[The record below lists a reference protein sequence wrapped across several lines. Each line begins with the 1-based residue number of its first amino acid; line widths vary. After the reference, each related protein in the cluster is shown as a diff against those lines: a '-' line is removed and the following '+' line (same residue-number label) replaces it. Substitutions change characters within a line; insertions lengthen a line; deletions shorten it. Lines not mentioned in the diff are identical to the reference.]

1 MFTRGEFT
9 VGNVTYGAIMSYTK
23 TRIEAILVT
32 SGTVVSA
39 YLVNEEGSY
48 SYNNVHAKELV
59 QLVQNGVKACT
70 SKNCSPVPFELGA
83 MNQHEFIKAKVEY
96 TMQMYRGE
104 VVGAYIQ
111 SADKRVEMEYI
122 SDFKFPDNIPYIK
135 LTEVKKNI
143 NLAESDLD
151 AIQTR
156 SVEEIALEKEDTSWL
171 KNKQYFI
178 VNDDE
183 TAEKL
188 FTFFDNYNGP
198 IAYDT
203 ETTGLK
209 INCFGQINSKYQHD
223 LEKYNEEHSDNPI
236 RADKLVGII
245 FCVQE
250 NTSYYFP
257 CFNRKFKNLYDDL
270 NSPIR
275 NRIINNTK
283 AAYTIGAMR
292 NVDNSVADYWRKTP
306 ADEITPDCI
315 LMERVRHILET
326 KHIVCHNGS
335 FEFKVGLQY
344 WIDTNLKD
352 DTMIIHQVAYK
363 FRNGG
368 GKAEP
373 SNLKYLAKKELGVD
387 QWELHDFFPN
397 WKPDKEGLVRRKPG
411 AKNLGT
417 QIDFSYMD
425 YPGTRVYAP
434 TDGDVTLCLFHKFKS
449 DLLKNHKEMEYIYN
463 VEVIVACAIGYM
475 EFFGHRIDESKI
487 LSARAETLA
496 NKSLIE
502 SEIRQMIDYSSEK
515 EIEAYNKIKEFREN
529 KNSNLTDDEHNQ
541 KLIDLVGELDNAI
554 AENVEKQINL
564 GSSAQVCD
572 LFYNKLNIP
581 CSEEKQSVAKKVVKG
596 LMKEKDDEGKP
607 KYPVVHLYSKY
618 KNEETLLSKFFDNLI
633 YFTYPGGFIFSSFGQ
648 IATNTGRMACIDEDT
663 KIKVVGGDKK
673 IKDMQVGDL
682 VYCYDENG
690 NIKIRKVLN
699 VIDKGYKECIKLNW
713 RSQGTHKEGHLI
725 CTPDHKILTKDNGWV
740 EAQHTVG
747 KRVFHL
753 RRSNDKRPRLY
764 GANGFCEQEQLVI
777 KKEYFGEVGYNTV
790 IHHVDENTTNNELSN
805 LEIKSRSRHSSE
817 HSSKLA
823 RLGRIKY
830 DHLSNY
836 KPTPL
841 KGDKHPKYIS
851 ITAEELRAK
860 FLAANCIIKNLDM
873 DFTTF
878 KKKCAEVG
886 YNYKD
891 DVARLYP
898 NKRDIDINEV
908 LDVYIKNRYS
918 VNATAKEL
926 KISRW
931 KVNNILSTVMCSS
944 NELSMH
950 GIDDNTFIDSFMKN
964 EGNVTHIANELGIHR
979 SIVMNSIK
987 RLDLCYN
994 HNVESFESIGTRHVY
1009 DLEVDEYH
1017 NFIANEIC
1025 VHNCSKPNC
1034 QQYPKVITKII
1045 IPRDGYVMMDA
1056 DYSQIEYRVLTAM
1069 AGNDWLAELFSDPDS
1084 DYHTLMASLMYGVDY
1099 SAVTSAMRSAAKSFN
1114 FGIPYGMGLGSLAI
1128 LLTGKN
1134 TAQTRDEAAEKMED
1148 YFANQPRTRK
1158 FFENVK
1164 EMAQV
1169 NGYTKTLFNRYRY
1182 YSFTDK
1188 DGNVNN
1194 AKKAAALRQAG
1205 NAVIQGCLDGDT
1217 RIQTK
1222 EFGIMKIKDLAG
1234 YSGEVWDGEKW
1245 SHGDILYSGKKQ
1257 KCIITFNNGQKFIC
1271 SPIHKFLVRS
1281 HRGTERFVDCKDLL
1295 TKENSKN
1302 PHRIVINK
1310 GYEPSDFKY
1319 SSEWAY
1325 RYKSTANNANN
1336 VFLEDIGDSF
1346 GIGVVLGRLAS
1357 DGSVLNREVGA
1368 SNILQYVAE
1377 HEKCIIP
1384 ELSKYMGKLNCKY
1397 NLDIARANRNET
1409 MSRLAV
1415 YSKSLTNEVSDLD
1428 IKHSVNDN
1436 IFMDTELLRG
1446 FLRGFFDGDG
1456 GISGKTIALTFGTQF
1471 DFEDMCRDLQKAL
1484 LFFGI
1489 RSRYYKY
1496 DYRYKLTIKTNDN
1509 QKFLD
1514 LIGFMNND
1522 KQDAGRQLECVKD
1535 EHVFGPC
1542 LIPES
1547 VEITDEYIDMYD
1559 VCNTDDGYYVA
1570 DGIITHNTAADIF
1583 KIGVARNF
1591 SFIRRNG
1598 LLGKLLI
1605 INMIH
1610 DEQLMEVDVQHLN
1623 MQRIVAEVGNN
1634 MQFKVDGFPP
1644 LYIGAGIGKAWGYA
1658 KGKMAEIHPVLL
1670 QQFTEEAKNIP
1681 IWRTP
1686 EEIEKE
1692 PVVDVH
1698 KVLDYFDHRVYEFR
1712 RKKVADY
1719 LSNPE
1724 NWHKQIFPA
1733 ISGLINLQFNYG
1745 RGDDAK
1751 AYTGPNG
1758 EKYTDQ
1764 EFLELNIGD
1773 FLKENHI
1780 DADPSW
1786 FKATDNKAQD
1796 EEEDKEYS
1804 DGGDEDDIMDMV
1816 EGDEDIK
1823 AFKLVDESDKTF
1835 GSSIHDM
1842 INVFGACILMQ
1853 QKICGINT
1861 KNMYYKKKDA
1871 LIDYLMNYICD
1882 ENDLGALQ
1890 IVFLT
1895 DSNVLN
1901 YTGIYVKNLDNDE
1914 LEKAYKSANSRSSDF
1929 TQGDVKN
1936 RSQAK

>member
-59 QLVQNGVKACT
+59 KLVQNGVKACT

-143 NLAESDLD
+143 DLAESDLD

-223 LEKYNEEHSDNPI
+223 LEKYNAEHSDNPI

-270 NSPIR
+270 KSPIR

-326 KHIVCHNGS
+326 KHIVAHNGS

-463 VEVIVACAIGYM
+463 VEIIVACAIGYM

-502 SEIRQMIDYSSEK
+502 SEIRQMIDYSSDK
-515 EIEAYNKIKEFREN
+515 EIDAYNRIKEFREGN
-529 KNSNLTDDEHNQ
+529 KDSNLTDDEHNQ

-648 IATNTGRMACIDEDT
+648 IATNTGRM
-663 KIKVVGGDKK
+663 
-673 IKDMQVGDL
+673 
-682 VYCYDENG
+682 
-690 NIKIRKVLN
+690 
-699 VIDKGYKECIKLNW
+699 
-713 RSQGTHKEGHLI
+713 S
-725 CTPDHKILTKDNGWV
+725 
-740 EAQHTVG
+740 
-747 KRVFHL
+747 
-753 RRSNDKRPRLY
+753 
-764 GANGFCEQEQLVI
+764 
-777 KKEYFGEVGYNTV
+777 
-790 IHHVDENTTNNELSN
+790 
-805 LEIKSRSRHSSE
+805 
-817 HSSKLA
+817 
-823 RLGRIKY
+823 
-830 DHLSNY
+830 
-836 KPTPL
+836 
-841 KGDKHPKYIS
+841 
-851 ITAEELRAK
+851 
-860 FLAANCIIKNLDM
+860 
-873 DFTTF
+873 
-878 KKKCAEVG
+878 
-886 YNYKD
+886 
-891 DVARLYP
+891 
-898 NKRDIDINEV
+898 
-908 LDVYIKNRYS
+908 
-918 VNATAKEL
+918 
-926 KISRW
+926 
-931 KVNNILSTVMCSS
+931 
-944 NELSMH
+944 
-950 GIDDNTFIDSFMKN
+950 
-964 EGNVTHIANELGIHR
+964 
-979 SIVMNSIK
+979 
-987 RLDLCYN
+987 
-994 HNVESFESIGTRHVY
+994 
-1009 DLEVDEYH
+1009 
-1017 NFIANEIC
+1017 
-1025 VHNCSKPNC
+1025 CSKPNC

-1069 AGNDWLAELFSDPDS
+1069 AGNDWLAELFSNPDS

-1158 FFENVK
+1158 FFIDIK

-1169 NGYTKTLFNRYRY
+1169 NGFTKTLFNRYRY
-1182 YSFTDK
+1182 YSFTDN

-1205 NAVIQGCLDGDT
+1205 NAVIQGCLAGNT

-1222 EFGIMKIKDLAG
+1222 ELGIVKIKDAVNTHLH
-1234 YSGEVWDGEKW
+1234 VWDGKEW
-1245 SHGDILYSGKKQ
+1245 ADGDILYSGKKQ
-1257 KCIITFNNGQKFIC
+1257 KCIVKFSNGQRFIC
-1271 SPIHKFLVRS
+1271 SPIHKFLVRDAK
-1281 HRGTERFVDCKDLL
+1281 GKEKFIECKDLA
-1295 TKENSKN
+1295 TRQNSKN
-1302 PHRIVINK
+1302 PNRIVVNPEYCESDYDYTSDWAR
-1310 GYEPSDFKY
+1310 GYDIDNAKNAHLDNLYY
-1319 SSEWAY
+1319 SFDA
-1325 RYKSTANNANN
+1325 
-1336 VFLEDIGDSF
+1336 
-1346 GIGVVLGRLAS
+1346 GVLLGRLAFNGTVVKM
-1357 DGSVLNREVGA
+1357 DGHKSYVLNYIAENEK
-1368 SNILQYVAE
+1368 SIL
-1377 HEKCIIP
+1377 P
-1384 ELSKYMGKLNCKY
+1384 ELKWRMEFLGDVKEYYYIREKERGLCVFDEALVDEIQKLN
-1397 NLDIARANRNET
+1397 
-1409 MSRLAV
+1409 AV
-1415 YSKSLTNEVSDLD
+1415 YKISD
-1428 IKHSVNDN
+1428 HVFN
-1436 IFMDTELLRG
+1436 DTEMLRG
-1446 FLRGFFDGDG
+1446 FLRGIFDGNAEIND
-1456 GISGKTIALTFGTQF
+1456 KTISLTFEKKHNFTKLCN
-1471 DFEDMCRDLQKAL
+1471 DIQKAL

-1489 RSRYYKY
+1489 RSRVY
-1496 DYRYKLTIKTNDN
+1496 DFEDRYKVTIKADDN
-1509 QKFLD
+1509 KRFMK
-1514 LIGFMNND
+1514 LIGFINED
-1522 KQDAGRQLECVKD
+1522 KKEKANSIKIDNKNSKDKKFGRV
-1535 EHVFGPC
+1535 

-1559 VCNTDDGYYVA
+1559 VCNTTNGYYVA
-1570 DGIITHNTAADIF
+1570 DGIVTHNTAADIF

-1623 MQRIVAEVGNN
+1623 MQRILAEVGNN
-1634 MQFKVDGFPP
+1634 MQFKIDGFPP
-1644 LYIGAGIGKAWGYA
+1644 LFIGAGIGKAWGYA

-1670 QQFTEEAKNIP
+1670 EQFTKEAKNIP

-1686 EEIEKE
+1686 EEIAKE

-1712 RKKVADY
+1712 RQKVAEY

-1724 NWHKQIFPA
+1724 NWHKAIYPA

-1816 EGDEDIK
+1816 EGDEDVK

-1842 INVFGACILMQ
+1842 INVFGACILVQ

-1871 LIDYLMNYICD
+1871 LIDYLMHYICD
-1882 ENDLGALQ
+1882 ENDPGALQ